1 MSDSESLRSSE
12 FSCYDDGRPMCSCCY
27 GDSSESEVED
37 VDSDESVEPEHES
50 SSEEEVKTERPY
62 KPGYSTLPLHPI
74 MEHMLPPSITER
86 NRHMYMQT
94 PDTVLASV
102 ESWGPSIAYVR
113 DEFITYDLCEA
124 AIKCHSGSICSIKPH
139 LLTEPEYYDLCM
151 LSVADNGWNLKF
163 IPREVQTQELC
174 DVAVKSACWS
184 LQYVRDEFKT
194 YDDCYSAAS
203 RNGQILQY
211 VPANLIDK
219 AMCVAAAK
227 TRYPCLQFIP
237 RHFLTREMCYDAVR
251 GDGEAIKDVPEEF
264 MSSELAYLAITSP
277 APCSSNEDSAGNNMR
292 YVPPRYLTREIILTA
307 VKKCWYV
314 YSYIPETYLTDE
326 FKDEILDVSPRC
338 IQYITQTPANC
349 MRALRSS
356 WRVLRYDIKRE
367 HITREM
373 AEYVMTLGR
382 EYKIDFGKEL
392 YRYLRS
398 LL

>member
-1 MSDSESLRSSE
+1 MSDDESLHSSD
-12 FSCYDDGRPMCSCCY
+12 FSCYDDGRPKCSCCY
-27 GDSSESEVED
+27 SDSGTELETDVEED
-37 VDSDESVEPEHES
+37 SVEPEHES
-50 SSEEEVKTERPY
+50 SSEDEVETERPY

-74 MEHMLPPSITER
+74 MERMLPPSITER

-94 PDTVLASV
+94 PETVLASV

-124 AIKCHSGSICSIKPH
+124 AIKCHSGSIYSIKPH
-139 LLTEPEYYDLCM
+139 LLSEREYYDLCM

-163 IPREVQTQELC
+163 IPAEVQTQELC
-174 DVAVKSACWS
+174 NAAVKSTCWS

-194 YDDCYSAAS
+194 YDDCYSAVS

-211 VPANLIDK
+211 VPAHLIDE

-227 TRYPCLQFIP
+227 TRYPCLEFIP
-237 RHFLTREMCYDAVR
+237 RQYLTREMCYDSVK
-251 GDGEAIKDVPEEF
+251 GDGMAIKDVPEEF

-292 YVPPRYLTREIILTA
+292 HVPPQYLTREIILTA
-307 VKKCWYV
+307 LKKHCYV
-314 YSYIPETYLTDE
+314 YSCVPAEYLTDE
-326 FKDEILDVSPRC
+326 FKNEILDVSPRC
-338 IQYITQTPANC
+338 IQYMVQTPANC
-349 MRALRSS
+349 LRALKAS
-356 WRVLRYDIKRE
+356 WRVLRYDIKRQN
-367 HITREM
+367 ITREM
-373 AEYVMTLGR
+373 AAYAMTLGR